1 MASEPPQI
9 GSNCTCLGA
18 FRKTSGRW
26 YSVRLMRSQ
35 SGFTCEAAKSSVRR
49 KIQRLPLDFGLDWQ
63 YIATWQLIAI
73 VFQAFR
79 EDCMKKPHDA
89 GLGARER
96 QIMDAI
102 YELREASVAE
112 VLAKLS
118 DPPSYSS
125 VRTMIRS
132 LEAKGHL
139 RHRQVSTRYVYR
151 PAHSR
156 QNVER
161 SALRH
166 LIQTFFGGSATAV
179 VAAIL
184 DPSMATLSDDDV
196 TRLELLIQDARRKGK

>member
-1 MASEPPQI
+1 M
-9 GSNCTCLGA
+9 T
-18 FRKTSGRW
+18 
-26 YSVRLMRSQ
+26 
-35 SGFTCEAAKSSVRR
+35 
-49 KIQRLPLDFGLDWQ
+49 
-63 YIATWQLIAI
+63 
-73 VFQAFR
+73 
-79 EDCMKKPHDA
+79 KPYEA

-112 VLAKLS
+112 VLAKLP
-118 DPPSYSS
+118 DPPSYSA

-132 LEAKGHL
+132 LEAKGLL

-156 QNVER
+156 DEAGL

-166 LIQTFFGGSATAV
+166 LMRTFFGGSPADA

-184 DPSMATLSDDDV
+184 DPSVAALSDEDV
-196 TRLELLIQDARRKGK
+196 VRLEHLIRDARRQGK

>member
-1 MASEPPQI
+1 VSIRE
-9 GSNCTCLGA
+9 
-18 FRKTSGRW
+18 
-26 YSVRLMRSQ
+26 VRM
-35 SGFTCEAAKSSVRR
+35 T
-49 KIQRLPLDFGLDWQ
+49 
-63 YIATWQLIAI
+63 
-73 VFQAFR
+73 
-79 EDCMKKPHDA
+79 KPHDA

-112 VLAKLS
+112 VLAKLP
-118 DPPSYSS
+118 DPPSYSA

-132 LEAKGHL
+132 LEAKGLL

-156 QNVER
+156 EDAKR

-166 LIQTFFGGSATAV
+166 LMRTFFGGSAADA

-184 DPSMATLSDDDV
+184 DPSVATLSDDDV
-196 TRLELLIQDARRKGK
+196 ARLERLIRDARREGK